1 MTRELEF
8 CLGLSGTASPTFIKR
23 EKELQANVS
32 DYVELVW
39 LMHLLSGGIIA
50 GGGNAG
56 TKRQGV

>member
-1 MTRELEF
+1 M
-8 CLGLSGTASPTFIKR
+8 ASPTFVKR

-39 LMHLLSGGIIA
+39 LMHLLLGGIIA